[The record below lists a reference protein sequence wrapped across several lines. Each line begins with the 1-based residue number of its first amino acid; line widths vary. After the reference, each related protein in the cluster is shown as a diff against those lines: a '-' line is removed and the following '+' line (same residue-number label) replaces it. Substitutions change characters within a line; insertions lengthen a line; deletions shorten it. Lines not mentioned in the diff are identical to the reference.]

1 VSLKDGMDRIISGM
15 NGMAIDMSSGDKAKL
30 SGNVA
35 DEGYGMIFKK
45 PLKDKRLSIEAK
57 AIYAFIC
64 SYTGAGQTAFPGVQ
78 LMLDCLGVSEKRF
91 YKYRKQLIDLG
102 YLTVTHRY
110 DGQRNQSNLYTVN
123 LSIDHTQFDTGHSDT
138 SQFDSSHPDSGQN
151 EGTKSNSLSSLTS
164 FKSNTDTSSSSSIPD
179 PFIEDMKKYGSVSQ
193 FYQENY
199 HNFLSPINAQAL
211 DELVDKSSSDLVI
224 SAMKVAL
231 KEDNKRISYVEGIIN
246 KWLDA
251 NVTNLDEAR
260 EFQRKWQ
267 EKKGMTAGG
276 KARTNVSDIRR
287 YHGRS
292 PEKNS
297 YEQMLAES
305 AAAKAVWK

>member
-1 VSLKDGMDRIISGM
+1 MGFGWISG
-15 NGMAIDMSSGDKAKL
+15 IVIVMSNEDRAKL

-64 SYTGAGQTAFPGVQ
+64 SYTGAGQTAFPGVK
-78 LMLDCLGVSEKRF
+78 LMLDCLGISENRF
-91 YKYRKQLIDLG
+91 YKHRKQLVELG
-102 YLTVTHRY
+102 YLTITHRY
-110 DGQRNQSNLYTVN
+110 DGQKNQNNLYTVN
-123 LSIDHTQFDTGHSDT
+123 LSIDHLRFDG
-138 SQFDSSHPDSGQN
+138 SQNDSRQNECSQN
-151 EGTKSNSLSSLTS
+151 EGTKSNRSTSLTS

-179 PFIEDMKKYGSVSQ
+179 PFIENMKKYGPVSQ

-199 HNFLSPINAQAL
+199 HSFLSPINAQAL

-224 SAMKVAL
+224 AAMKVAL

-267 EKKGMTAGG
+267 DKKGLNAGG